1 MSALKSRLEKMLP
14 SLREE
19 VKSTV
24 TYFGDEKL
32 SEVTVAQAFGGMRG
46 VTAVICDTSE
56 VDPQSGLVIRGR
68 PILELTDRLPE
79 EIFWLL
85 LAGDLPSE
93 SELESLQSDLR
104 ERAKVPDYVF
114 KLLKVLPKDSHPMA
128 MLNACILAMERES
141 IFRKRYFEGMAKT
154 DYWAAALEDGLNLIA
169 AIPEVAAAIYRIR
182 YEKGEPLPSK
192 PELGWGANYAQMMGL
207 DVDQDEFA
215 KFMNLYL
222 TLHSDH
228 EGGNVS
234 AFACYTVASALSD
247 PYYSVCAGLN
257 GLAGPLHGLA
267 N

>member
-24 TYFGDEKL
+24 IYFGDQKL

-56 VDPQSGLVIRGR
+56 VDPQTGLVIRGK
-68 PILELTDRLPE
+68 PILDLTDRLPE

-114 KLLKVLPKDSHPMA
+114 KLLKGTLTYDSSYQNGA
-128 MLNACILAMERES
+128 RFVI
-141 IFRKRYFEGMAKT
+141 T
-154 DYWAAALEDGLNLIA
+154 
-169 AIPEVAAAIYRIR
+169 
-182 YEKGEPLPSK
+182 LPSPVNSEGK
-192 PELGWGANYAQMMGL
+192 SELFPQKQTE
-207 DVDQDEFA
+207 DSE
-215 KFMNLYL
+215 
-222 TLHSDH
+222 
-228 EGGNVS
+228 
-234 AFACYTVASALSD
+234 
-247 PYYSVCAGLN
+247 
-257 GLAGPLHGLA
+257 
-267 N
+267 